1 MVPVAILLCW
11 AGYAV
16 GYYGA
21 DVITGGNDSFV
32 ALVWPGRYKAVPRD
46 AAGGST
52 SSGTAT
58 KSPSPAKKAG
68 AVGGI
73 LTTIP
78 GPLSALK
85 GVWKDLFG

>member
-21 DVITGGNDSFV
+21 DTITGGNDSFIS
-32 ALVWPGRYKAVPRD
+32 LVWPGRYKAVPRD

-52 SSGTAT
+52 SSGKTT
-58 KSPSPAKKAG
+58 SPSPAKKAG